1 MVDEMDFEN
10 RIVSPEYEP
19 DDVETEVSLRPKTLD
34 EYVGQEK
41 IKQNLRIYIQ
51 AAKQRGEAIDH
62 ILLYGPPGLGK
73 TTLAGII
80 AREMGVN
87 LRITSGPSI
96 EKAGDLVALL
106 TNLEKDDLLFIDE
119 IHRLDRT
126 AEEILYPAMED
137 YALDFIIGKGPS
149 ARSIR
154 LDVKPFTLVG
164 ATTRSGQLSAPLRD
178 RFGIIFRLEMYSPE
192 ELAQIIKRSARIM
205 NIGIEDDGAL
215 EIASRSRGTPRIA
228 NRLLKRVRD
237 IAEIEY
243 DGVITEKVAIDA
255 LKRFDIDHLG
265 LDDFDRRLLDTMIR
279 FYGGGPVGLETLAAA
294 LGDEAITIEDMVEP
308 YLMQIGF
315 IQRTP
320 RGRVATQAAYEHLGL
335 PFGGC
340 QMGI

>member
-1 MVDEMDFEN
+1 MVEDMDFEN

-19 DDVETEVSLRPKTLD
+19 DDVDTEVSLRPKTLD

-51 AAKQRGEAIDH
+51 AAKQRKEAIDH

-96 EKAGDLVALL
+96 EKASDLVALL

-205 NIGIEDDGAL
+205 GIGIDDDGAL

-243 DGVITEKVAIDA
+243 DGVITEKVAMEA
-255 LKRFDIDHLG
+255 LKRFDIDQLG

-320 RGRVATQAAYEHLGL
+320 RGRVATKAAYEHLGL
-335 PFGGC
+335 SFGGS
-340 QMGI
+340 QLGI